1 MKTSQMAS
9 TALCTAAT
17 VVLSQ
22 LAVPLPG
29 AGAPL
34 SLSLGAVFLCGAVLP
49 WRSAV
54 LSQALY
60 LLLGAAGL
68 PVFANFSGGLGRLAG
83 PTGGFLVAYPV
94 MAFLL
99 AWIPQKLGRKT
110 PRTLAAAAVP
120 ALLACYALGA
130 AWYAAAAGVGP
141 GAAVL
146 AVVLPF
152 LPADAAKAAVFLS
165 AGLAV
170 DKALQ
175 KARLRAG

>member
-1 MKTSQMAS
+1 M
-9 TALCTAAT
+9 
-17 VVLSQ
+17 
-22 LAVPLPG
+22 
-29 AGAPL
+29 
-34 SLSLGAVFLCGAVLP
+34 
-49 WRSAV
+49 
-54 LSQALY
+54 
-60 LLLGAAGL
+60 
-68 PVFANFSGGLGRLAG
+68 FANFSGGLGRLAG

-120 ALLACYALGA
+120 ALAACYVFGA
-130 AWYAAAAGVGP
+130 GWYMLTAQVGLAAALTAM
-141 GAAVL
+141 
-146 AVVLPF
+146 VLPF
-152 LPADAAKAAVFLS
+152 VAVDAAKAAVFLT